1 MVLLRFE
8 LRIVDSKSTVI
19 TNFTIGPNS
28 FAVTVTV
35 SVFSFNKFAVWIL

>member
-28 FAVTVTV
+28 FAVTV

>member
-28 FAVTVTV
+28 FAVTVSV
-35 SVFSFNKFAVWIL
+35 SDIFYNIN